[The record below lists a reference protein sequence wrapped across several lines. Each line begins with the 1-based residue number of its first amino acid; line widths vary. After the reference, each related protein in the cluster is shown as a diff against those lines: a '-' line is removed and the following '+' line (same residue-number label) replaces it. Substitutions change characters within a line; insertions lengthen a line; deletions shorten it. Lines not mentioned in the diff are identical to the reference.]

1 MCVCVCL
8 ALLTVFCLF
17 NGFVLHSASASTS
30 TRAQVSTATAIEL
43 SHKRVKWAGI
53 AILLALPLSYHI
65 SLAAPCQAFAI
76 CILNCQSIHGIDSL
90 RVSLVP
96 RDQALV
102 VPTYCVIANLRNLFW
117 WRFKAHCYDTK
128 HATVYFELFTNIYYQ
143 NASEHA
149 TVSFWFQAVLQ
160 A

>member
-1 MCVCVCL
+1 MCVCVCVCL

-76 CILNCQSIHGIDSL
+76 CILNWQSIHGIDSL
-90 RVSLVP
+90 RVALVP
-96 RDQALV
+96 CDQALE
-102 VPTYCVIANLRNLFW
+102 VPTYFVIANLRNVLGDGS
-117 WRFKAHCYDTK
+117 RLT
-128 HATVYFELFTNIYYQ
+128 ATTPNMQPFILNYLQIFINKMQVN
-143 NASEHA
+143 
-149 TVSFWFQAVLQ
+149 VQALN
-160 A
+160 